1 MFDKKNKTKK
11 RKNKNKNQHKKNVQR
26 TGGPHHHRS
35 QALLT
40 PMVFLLGITY
50 VYKVSMH
57 LVSCR
62 VRIAIT
68 LSETQTYFHPSV
80 FNIRFQSLRAL
91 IAVFAIDLHSL
102 HWNI

>member
-11 RKNKNKNQHKKNVQR
+11 KKKQ
-26 TGGPHHHRS
+26 TQLPTQKKCLSSGGPHHHRS

-40 PMVFLLGITY
+40 PMVFLSGITY

-57 LVSCR
+57 QVSCR

-68 LSETQTYFHPSV
+68 LLETQTYFHPSV
-80 FNIRFQSLRAL
+80 FNIWFQSLRAL

-102 HWNI
+102 H